1 MLRLGQPHLVG
12 QLVVGLFAPAGRR
25 WKPLLSVGLERHLP
39 LWVRLAAS
47 GVCCR
52 HHIVGHHSSLSTC
65 SYTRNVSISNN
76 DFEWLGQSAV
86 ASWGRAVLNDGTNG
100 EFPRFTVLS
109 SNWAHDL
116 GIIQKQ
122 SSFYFQAETAE
133 ASDFP
138 IMNSFFCGSCL
149 IVDWYLLP
157 WAATGDTRREHRL

>member
-1 MLRLGQPHLVG
+1 METASFGWTRTPSSSLG
-12 QLVVGLFAPAGRR
+12 AAGCQQR
-25 WKPLLSVGLERHLP
+25 LLSPSHR
-39 LWVRLAAS
+39 
-47 GVCCR
+47 
-52 HHIVGHHSSLSTC
+52 VGHHSSISTC

-138 IMNSFFCGSCL
+138 IMKSIFLRVMLDRGLVF
-149 IVDWYLLP
+149 ITLLP
-157 WAATGDTRREHRL
+157 LF